1 METIRFFREISLIN
15 TYKKK
20 PDTICIRLDAEEE
33 GFEPLGFY
41 SENQRLKN

>member
-33 GFEPLGFY
+33 GFEPPDFY
-41 SENQRLKN
+41 PENQYLTN